1 MSAQGSTPD
10 ALQVTALAGPLAE
23 PLAGDRAFRR
33 LVEENVDFVWR
44 TLRRLGVPEASA
56 DDATQTVLMAASK
69 RRGDIVSGR
78 ERAFLYGIVANVAA
92 HVRRSHARAAL
103 AGVREGLPQGHTSP
117 EVFDDTPSA
126 EEALHQRQARA
137 LLDQVLAEMPVELRE
152 VFVLFELE
160 EMTMAQ
166 IADMTGIPA
175 GTVASRLRRAREGF
189 QRVAQR
195 LRARIESGGP
205 R

>member
-10 ALQVTALAGPLAE
+10 ALQVSALAGPLAE

-44 TLRRLGVPEASA
+44 MLRRLGVSEASA
-56 DDATQTVLMAASK
+56 DDATQTVLLAASK
-69 RRGDIVSGR
+69 RRGDIVPGR

-92 HVRRSHARAAL
+92 HVRRAHARAV
-103 AGVREGLPQGHTSP
+103 VREGRPGGDAA
-117 EVFDDTPSA
+117 EVSDAGPTA

-137 LLDQVLAEMPVELRE
+137 MLDQVLAEMPTELRE

-166 IADMTGIPA
+166 IADLTGTPT

-189 QRVAQR
+189 QRAAAR
-195 LRARIESGGP
+195 LRARLDGGDS